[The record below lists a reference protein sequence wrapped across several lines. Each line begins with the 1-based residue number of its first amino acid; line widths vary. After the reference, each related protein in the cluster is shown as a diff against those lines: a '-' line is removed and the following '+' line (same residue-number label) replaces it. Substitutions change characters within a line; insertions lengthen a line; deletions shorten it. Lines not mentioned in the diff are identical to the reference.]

1 MTALERLEKGK
12 DDREFFSIGFKFAH
26 DFISSG
32 KENVEIANES
42 LKRITEALNERVER
56 ANYIYK
62 KEVRD
67 YILLDLRRITV
78 EFLRKAVNI

>member
-1 MTALERLEKGK
+1 MTSL
-12 DDREFFSIGFKFAH
+12 GFKFAH